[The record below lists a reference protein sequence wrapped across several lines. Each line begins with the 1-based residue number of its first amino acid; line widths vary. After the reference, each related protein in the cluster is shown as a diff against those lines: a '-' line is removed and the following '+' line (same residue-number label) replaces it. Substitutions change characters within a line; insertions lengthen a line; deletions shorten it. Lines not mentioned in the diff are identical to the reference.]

1 MQYENFYST
10 FLPVMKS
17 VEAYLAALPEQYS
30 SECAQSIS
38 IKPIAYS
45 STRIKT
51 PDSMIRKLKLHGF
64 PTTVDH
70 AMNAMYD
77 AIGLRIVCSF
87 VDDVYA
93 VAEWLKAQPEL
104 NIVQIKDYIAFP
116 KPNGYRSLHL
126 LVKIAEGP
134 GAGLHAE
141 IQLRTIAIDFWA
153 TLEHQL
159 KYKQEIAHEELVRGE
174 LKRCADEIASI
185 DLSMQTIRDL
195 ISQQWTELS
204 ETKSNQ

>member
-1 MQYENFYST
+1 MQYDDFYGAI
-10 FLPVMKS
+10 LPVMKS
-17 VEAYLAALPEQYS
+17 VEAHLAQLPEQYS
-30 SECAQSIS
+30 RECAHSIN
-38 IKPIAYS
+38 INPVAYS

-51 PDSMIRKLKLHGF
+51 PDSMIRKLKLRKI
-64 PTTVDH
+64 PVSLEN
-70 AMNAMYD
+70 AMNCMYD

-93 VAEWLKAQPEL
+93 VSEWLKERPEL
-104 NIVQIKDYIAFP
+104 NIVQEKDYIAFP

-126 LVKIAEGP
+126 LIEIAEGP

-159 KYKQEIAHEELVRGE
+159 KYKQEIDHEELIRTV

-195 ISQQWTELS
+195 ISMQWTDLS